1 MLRARAAPPPPAAA
15 RGAHRPRLLRCWGQE
30 TDCFWRE
37 KQKGQKDELFLER
50 AARCRGGPFPPPLC
64 PSSNS
69 TPGKLGFESSLGE
82 RCERDAR
89 GGRGRAGTLEAE
101 RPEGGGPEP
110 PPPRATF
117 TYLGIPSEADL
128 NPFPPPPVV
137 SKAREAVPSSLT
149 TFRRPG
155 LRPYAAVAATVAA
168 AGADS
173 AHSAPSLQP
182 AQFGQPC
189 SGRTLGSTRASLSP
203 SGCHSYTLQTLLSLW
218 FPFITSGW
226 EWPRTLGRRPRGWGR
241 LDQGLALHSLVKGS
255 VWVRRPELDWPDV

>member
-1 MLRARAAPPPPAAA
+1 M
-15 RGAHRPRLLRCWGQE
+15 
-30 TDCFWRE
+30 
-37 KQKGQKDELFLER
+37 
-50 AARCRGGPFPPPLC
+50 
-64 PSSNS
+64 
-69 TPGKLGFESSLGE
+69 
-82 RCERDAR
+82 
-89 GGRGRAGTLEAE
+89 EAE
-101 RPEGGGPEP
+101 PPEGGDPNP
-110 PPPRATF
+110 LPHAQLSPTSAS
-117 TYLGIPSEADL
+117 PSEADL

-155 LRPYAAVAATVAA
+155 LRPDAAVAATVAA

-182 AQFGQPC
+182 AQFGQPR

-226 EWPRTLGRRPRGWGR
+226 EWPRTLGRRPGGWGR

-255 VWVRRPELDWPDV
+255 VWVRRPELDQPDV

>member
-1 MLRARAAPPPPAAA
+1 MRA
-15 RGAHRPRLLRCWGQE
+15 
-30 TDCFWRE
+30 
-37 KQKGQKDELFLER
+37 
-50 AARCRGGPFPPPLC
+50 
-64 PSSNS
+64 
-69 TPGKLGFESSLGE
+69 
-82 RCERDAR
+82 
-89 GGRGRAGTLEAE
+89 GRAG
-101 RPEGGGPEP
+101 REGTRRDLGGRATRGRGPEP

-155 LRPYAAVAATVAA
+155 LRPDAAVAAMVAA

-182 AQFGQPC
+182 AQFGLPR

-226 EWPRTLGRRPRGWGR
+226 EWPRTLGRRPRDWGR
-241 LDQGLALHSLVKGS
+241 LDLGLALNSLVKGI
-255 VWVRRPELDWPDV
+255 RLGQEARAGPA